1 MTHRSVSF
9 APTELFKSHFP
20 RDVDAQTKAFLQET
34 WQERLQQKREVE
46 KNKGF
51 RLQESSINVDK
62 SNVEFAIADV
72 HEPLPC
78 EKVHP
83 QEKTYSEKEV
93 KSAFYVGV
101 VLGAAAALLFL
112 WLHPASA

>member
-34 WQERLQQKREVE
+34 WQERLQQKREVAKLNE
-46 KNKGF
+46 ATPP
-51 RLQESSINVDK
+51 QVASEQ
-62 SNVEFAIADV
+62 
-72 HEPLPC
+72 C
-78 EKVHP
+78 EEVHP
-83 QEKTYSEKEV
+83 PPPPAVATYSEKEI

>member
-20 RDVDAQTKAFLQET
+20 RDVDAQTQAFLQET
-34 WQERLQQKREVE
+34 WQERLQQKREVAKLSE
-46 KNKGF
+46 TTTPIAQPA
-51 RLQESSINVDK
+51 LQN
-62 SNVEFAIADV
+62 ADTSTTETKCDV
-72 HEPLPC
+72 
-78 EKVHP
+78 VHP
-83 QEKTYSEKEV
+83 ATLPTPVSYSEKEL

-101 VLGAAAALLFL
+101 VLGAAAVLLFL

>member
-34 WQERLQQKREVE
+34 WQERLQQKREVAKLNE
-46 KNKGF
+46 AATPT
-51 RLQESSINVDK
+51 LQNAENSTISTK
-62 SNVEFAIADV
+62 CDV
-72 HEPLPC
+72 
-78 EKVHP
+78 VHP
-83 QEKTYSEKEV
+83 ATLPNVTYSEKEV